1 MLPVVASLLGTVA
14 ATAVVVGP
22 VVATG
27 DAATTRAVPSPT
39 TVGDG
44 AYAFARD
51 LAADGPRPAASAAE
65 RAGQRA
71 AAARFRSAGLAVS
84 YDRFAVPG
92 KGRSRNVVARRPG
105 RSSCLRIFMAHA
117 DSTPTA
123 PGALDNA
130 SGVGLLVALAP
141 VLAAAPAP
149 RCETWLVATGA
160 EERLFTGRPDHLG
173 ASALVRR
180 LRREGRTRDV
190 RWALSLD
197 EVGAGSRFDLYS
209 PARRARASVEGEVL
223 ASARAAGVR
232 VRRVRDG
239 GTGNSDHRE
248 IELAGMP
255 GMKLGVVAH
264 ACRHTPCD
272 TAGQLRKGAFRR
284 VASVVVPLV
293 RAGAPVAATSVS
305 SRSSAPVPAGRRP
318 DPDAPARPAEA
329 R

>member
-14 ATAVVVGP
+14 ATAG
-22 VVATG
+22 
-27 DAATTRAVPSPT
+27 AATTRAVPSPVA
-39 TVGDG
+39 VGDA

-51 LAADGPRPAASAAE
+51 LAAMGPRPAASAAE

-71 AAARFRSAGLAVS
+71 AAARLRSAGLTVS
-84 YDRFAVPG
+84 YDRFTVPG
-92 KGRSRNVVARRPG
+92 RGRSRNVVARRAG
-105 RSSCLRIFMAHA
+105 TATCLRIFLAHA

-141 VLAAAPAP
+141 VLAAGPAP

-160 EERLFTGRPDHLG
+160 EERLYTGRPDHLG

-209 PARRARASVEGEVL
+209 PARRARTRVEGEVL
-223 ASARAAGVR
+223 AAARTAGVR
-232 VRRVRDG
+232 VRRVRDS

-255 GMKLGVVAH
+255 GMKLGVVSH

-272 TAGQLRKGAFRR
+272 TVGQLRKGAFRR

-293 RAGAPVAATSVS
+293 RAGAPAGAASVS
-305 SRSSAPVPAGRRP
+305 SRASAPVPAGRRS